1 MHLTKG
7 EIRHTI
13 TGTRIFPYT
22 KHQSYQLEN
31 MTSIKVWGTWGN
43 KKVRNPI
50 TGFLIPDDKD
60 DDPDFGTFITHRHDA
75 VFIQN
80 LFPDYTVKY
89 EDPIQGK
96 QLNHSFS
103 LNGDVTPREAQAQI
117 IDQIIMEKDS
127 HQWFVYLSQ
136 GLGKT
141 LLSVY
146 MISYFNTRTL
156 IMCYNTQVLRQWINT
171 FGERTSIDLNS
182 ILFIDSGK
190 IFDKIIEG
198 SFPVWEYDIFM
209 CTPKILTMYGERN
222 GYESISI
229 IFEKMGIGLKIFD
242 EAHRNITNIIKI
254 NAYSSIDKTLYLS
267 GDFAQSNKRKET
279 LYYRMFYD
287 VPVLEPSTSLMMTL
301 KYTVAIVVSFNS
313 KPKKEDLDF
322 VYTRRG
328 FSFFNYMKYQM
339 DHPDKFFDTLWF
351 ILDSIND
358 SNVNNFRILVL
369 VNMIAHVDIVKE
381 EIESHYPNRYIVGR
395 YHSGV
400 CKEEKEEARNHAEL
414 IVSTH
419 SSFGVGIDISRV
431 KYVISCNIG
440 TKIDYNQGSGRARPL
455 PDHSDAFYFMMVD
468 RGFPYCTKT
477 LDDRLDYLNKTK
489 IKAIKYIK
497 L

>member
-1 MHLTKG
+1 MHTFKG
-7 EIRHTI
+7 EIRNTI
-13 TGTRIFPYT
+13 TGTRIYPYT
-22 KHQSYQLEN
+22 LHQNYQLEN
-31 MTSIKVWGTWGN
+31 MTSIRDKGSWGN
-43 KKVRNPI
+43 RNVRNPI
-50 TGFLIPDDKD
+50 TGFLIPDDKKSNSTC
-60 DDPDFGTFITHRHDA
+60 GTFITHRHDPL
-75 VFIQN
+75 FIQN
-80 LFPDYTVKY
+80 LFPDYRVSY
-89 EDPIQGK
+89 EESIKGK
-96 QLNHSFS
+96 QLNHCFS
-103 LNGDVTPREAQAQI
+103 LNSDVTPREAQSQI
-117 IDQIIMEKDS
+117 IDQIIEEKES

-146 MISYFNTRTL
+146 MISYFNTRAL
-156 IMCYNTQVLRQWINT
+156 IMCYNTQVLRQWIKT
-171 FGERTSIDLNS
+171 FGERTSIDPNS

-190 IFDKIIEG
+190 IFDHILDG
-198 SFPVWEYDIFM
+198 TFPVWEFDIFM

-222 GYESISI
+222 GYSSISI
-229 IFEKMGIGLKIFD
+229 LFEKMGIGIKIFD

-279 LYYRMFYD
+279 LYYRIFRE
-287 VPVLEPSTSLMMTL
+287 VPVLKPSNDLMKTL
-301 KYTVAIVVSFNS
+301 KYTIAIVVSFNS
-313 KPKKEDLDF
+313 KPKEKDLKF

-339 DHPDKFFDTLWF
+339 ENPKKFFDTLWF
-351 ILDSIND
+351 ILDSINET
-358 SNVNNFRILVL
+358 NVNNFRILVL
-369 VNMIAHVDIVKE
+369 VNMIDHVDKLKD
-381 EIESHYPNRYIVGR
+381 EIEHHYPNRYIVGR
-395 YHSGV
+395 YHSNV
-400 CKEEKEEARNHAEL
+400 EKEEKEEARNNAEL

-440 TKIDYNQGSGRARPL
+440 TKIDDNQGSGRARPL

-477 LDDRLDYLNKTK
+477 LESRLAYLNQTK
-489 IKAIKYIK
+489 IKSIKYIK